1 MILIS
6 HRGNLYGVNKALENS
21 PEYIDE
27 AIRQGFDCEIDIWS
41 IDNDIFLGHD
51 SPDYK
56 ITLDWLLKRQK
67 NLWVHCKNIKS
78 IEIMRQN
85 FDLHFFWHENDTLT
99 LTSKGI
105 LWVYPGKQPV
115 KDSIAVLP
123 ELNNDITG
131 VCLGVC
137 SDFIE
142 KYK

>member
-6 HRGNLYGVNKALENS
+6 HRGNLYGANKALENS

-27 AIRQGFDCEIDIWS
+27 TIRQGFDCEIDIWS
-41 IDNDIFLGHD
+41 IDNNIFLGHD

-85 FDLHFFWHENDTLT
+85 LDLHFFWHENDTLT

-105 LWVYPGKQPV
+105 PWVYPGKQPV

-123 ELNNDITG
+123 ELNNDVTNI
-131 VCLGVC
+131 CLGVC